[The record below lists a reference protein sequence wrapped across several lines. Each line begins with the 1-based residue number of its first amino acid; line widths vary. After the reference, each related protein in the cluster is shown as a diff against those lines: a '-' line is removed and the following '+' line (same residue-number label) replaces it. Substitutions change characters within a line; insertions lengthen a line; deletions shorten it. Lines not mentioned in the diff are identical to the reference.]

1 MELFTEDPLPSIED
15 LVETND
21 DGEKYINGNKLKLM
35 YKDLQPN
42 KKQSYRTL
50 EIHDTPYEVSIDQ
63 NISGPSSE
71 IIFKRKCIMK
81 REELKQLSLFLM
93 TVNSYLNK
101 VIDDYGKRMRQL
113 LDMEQILISASTA
126 ITDIKINHIS
136 EYSNKYIEDIKEMVS
151 QLSDAV
157 HKHVEGC
164 KKLSNERSDIL
175 QFCNSL
181 NKMLSFSDDILEFK
195 IDAFSGSDQLFP
207 FTDSDQLFSEIDE
220 LLNSSDNAVAEG
232 KNTSRDVEI
241 LSAIINA
248 FSITEG
254 IQIERENLRNFSDAI
269 SKCLLSKSDMNY
281 LNKSCT
287 DIVKETIVSFDN
299 VPSIYCKFWPN
310 LASEWC
316 TRQRL
321 YPSHDMIKRIAQIG
335 CYVVPK
341 ARENSS
347 NELDWR
353 WSFSSAE
360 MLLAQ
365 TRTSAMKYCYF
376 IFKSLFYKYL
386 KFKVNNKSL
395 PSYVAKTCMLYVSES
410 HSEDWWG
417 TMDDLSK
424 VANCV
429 QELFKFLSKALS
441 NSVLSHY
448 FIPGINI
455 LANIPEEILKKAL
468 KKTQLILQSPETYMN
483 FDPSV
488 IQSLRYFCTDALRT
502 KTEKLSNH
510 EDEDH
515 ISKGLKRID
524 TILRLNNELLMIYL
538 RIFRNEQ
545 QWNYKTLKDT
555 ILFYEKC
562 IEKQEKSLSQAQSQ
576 GSFTNGHLAIE
587 EMLVQNKRDVIQCKI
602 QCDNAR
608 RLALYGLNRVTSLC
622 KLYCKLCAVCM
633 EKIPCG
639 SGHYECSTG
648 CDYNVCI
655 DCYKAKI
662 KKEQIFNAPSNLI
675 IIWVFFSNLYLLCFV
690 LL

>member
-21 DGEKYINGNKLKLM
+21 DGEKYISGNKLKLM

-42 KKQSYRTL
+42 KMQLYRTL
-50 EIHDTPYEVSIDQ
+50 EIHDTPYEVSINQ

-71 IIFKRKCIMK
+71 IIFKRKCIIK
-81 REELKQLSLFLM
+81 KEELKQLSLFLM
-93 TVNSYLNK
+93 TVNSYLHK

-113 LDMEQILISASTA
+113 LDMEQILISVRNA
-126 ITDIKINHIS
+126 IADIKINHIS
-136 EYSNKYIEDIKEMVS
+136 GNSNKYVEDITEMVS

-164 KKLSNERSDIL
+164 KKLSKERSDIL
-175 QFCNSL
+175 HFCNTL
-181 NKMLSFSDDILEFK
+181 NKMLNFSDGILEFK
-195 IDAFSGSDQLFP
+195 IDAFSSSDQLFP
-207 FTDSDQLFSEIDE
+207 FSNSDQLFSEIDE
-220 LLNSSDNAVAEG
+220 LLNSNDNAVAEG
-232 KNTSRDVEI
+232 KNTFSRDVEV
-241 LSAIINA
+241 LGAIINS
-248 FSITEG
+248 FSITED
-254 IQIERENLRNFSDAI
+254 IQNEWENLRNFSYTV
-269 SKCLLSKSDMNY
+269 SKCLLSKSNMNY
-281 LNKSCT
+281 LNKSST
-287 DIVKETIVSFDN
+287 AILKETVVSFDN
-299 VPSIYCKFWPN
+299 VSSIYCKFWPN

-321 YPSHDMIKRIAQIG
+321 YPSHDMIKKIAQAG

-341 ARENSS
+341 KRENSS

-365 TRTSAMKYCYF
+365 TRTSTMKYCYF

-429 QELFKFLSKALS
+429 QELFKFLCKGLC

-448 FIPGINI
+448 FIPGINL
-455 LANIPEEILKKAL
+455 LADIPTEILKKAL
-468 KKTQLILQSPETYMN
+468 EKTQLILQSPETHMK

-502 KTEKLSNH
+502 KTEQLSYH
-510 EDEDH
+510 EDQDH

-545 QWNYKTLKDT
+545 QWNYKQFKDR
-555 ILFYEKC
+555 ISLYEKY
-562 IEKQEKSLSQAQSQ
+562 IEKQEKCLSQAQSQ
-576 GSFTNGHLAIE
+576 GSFTNAHLAIE
-587 EMLVQNKRDVIQCKI
+587 EMLVQYQRDVIQCKI
-602 QCDNAR
+602 QCDKAR
-608 RLALYGLNRVTSLC
+608 RLALYGLKRVTNLC
-622 KLYCKLCAVCM
+622 KLYCKSCDVCM

-639 SGHYECSTG
+639 SGYYECSTG
-648 CDYNVCI
+648 CDYDVCI
-655 DCYKAKI
+655 DCYKTTI
-662 KKEQIFNAPSNLI
+662 KKEQILNAPSNLI
-675 IIWVFFSNLYLLCFV
+675 IIWIFFF
-690 LL
+690 

>member
-15 LVETND
+15 LVETSD

-42 KKQSYRTL
+42 KKQLYRTL
-50 EIHDTPYEVSIDQ
+50 EIHDTPYEVSINQ

-71 IIFKRKCIMK
+71 IIFKRKCIIK

-93 TVNSYLNK
+93 TVKSYLHK
-101 VIDDYGKRMRQL
+101 IIDDYGQRMRQL
-113 LDMEQILISASTA
+113 RDMEQILISTSSA
-126 ITDIKINHIS
+126 ITDIKINQIS
-136 EYSNKYIEDIKEMVS
+136 GNSNKYVEDIKEMVL

-157 HKHVEGC
+157 HEHVKGC
-164 KKLSNERSDIL
+164 KKLSKERSDIL

-181 NKMLSFSDDILEFK
+181 NKMLNFSYDILEFK
-195 IDAFSGSDQLFP
+195 IDAFSGSDQVFP
-207 FTDSDQLFSEIDE
+207 FSGSDQLFSEIDE
-220 LLNSSDNAVAEG
+220 LLNSSDNTVAEG
-232 KNTSRDVEI
+232 KNTSSRDVEI
-241 LSAIINA
+241 LGAIINS

-254 IQIERENLRNFSDAI
+254 IQNERENLHKFSDAI

-287 DIVKETIVSFDN
+287 AILKETIVSFDN
-299 VPSIYCKFWPN
+299 VSSIYCKFWPN

-321 YPSHDMIKRIAQIG
+321 YPSHDMIKRIAQKG
-335 CYVVPK
+335 CHVVPK
-341 ARENSS
+341 AREISS
-347 NELDWR
+347 NDLDWR

-360 MLLAQ
+360 ILLAQ
-365 TRTSAMKYCYF
+365 TRTSTMKYCYF

-386 KFKVNNKSL
+386 KFKLNNKSL

-410 HSEDWWG
+410 HSENWWG

-429 QELFKFLSKALS
+429 QELFKFLNKGLS
-441 NSVLSHY
+441 SSVLPHY
-448 FIPGINI
+448 FIPRINL
-455 LANIPEEILKKAL
+455 LANIPEEVLKKAL
-468 KKTQLILQSPETYMN
+468 KKTHLILESPETYMS

-488 IQSLRYFCTDALRT
+488 IQSLRNFCTDALRT
-502 KTEKLSNH
+502 KPEKLSNH

-515 ISKGLKRID
+515 ISKGLQRID
-524 TILRLNNELLMIYL
+524 KILRLNNELLMIYL
-538 RIFRNEQ
+538 KTFRNEQ
-545 QWNYKTLKDT
+545 QWNYKQFRDK
-555 ILFYEKC
+555 ILLYERY
-562 IEKQEKSLSQAQSQ
+562 IEKQEKCLSQAQSQ
-576 GSFTNGHLAIE
+576 GSFTNAHLAIE
-587 EMLVQNKRDVIQCKI
+587 ETLVQYKKDVIQCKI

-608 RLALYGLNRVTSLC
+608 RLALYGLKRVTSLC
-622 KLYCKLCAVCM
+622 KLYCKICDVCM

-648 CDYNVCI
+648 CDYDVCI

-662 KKEQIFNAPSNLI
+662 KKEEIFNAPSNLI
-675 IIWVFFSNLYLLCFV
+675 LIWVLFF
-690 LL
+690 